1 MGLGFPTNHLI
12 LGNLKTDLS
21 EAEDEESEFESLEK
35 TVSSFFLEIARAVL
49 VEVFYSV
56 FIFCKSKSICSTFS
70 IVFVWVVLRLKFC
83 LWLGKS
89 TKGFSV
95 IEEVGMSIFS
105 SILCW
110 PIICKEL
117 LKKLFC

>member
-49 VEVFYSV
+49 VEVFCSV
-56 FIFCKSKSICSTFS
+56 FIVCKSKSICSTFS

-89 TKGFSV
+89 TKDF
-95 IEEVGMSIFS
+95 
-105 SILCW
+105 
-110 PIICKEL
+110 
-117 LKKLFC
+117 